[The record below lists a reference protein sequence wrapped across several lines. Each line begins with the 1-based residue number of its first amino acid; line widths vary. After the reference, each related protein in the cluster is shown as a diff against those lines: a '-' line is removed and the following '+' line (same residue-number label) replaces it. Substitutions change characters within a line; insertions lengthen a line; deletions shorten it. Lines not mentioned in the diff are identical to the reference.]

1 MMNNRIRELA
11 KQAGYID
18 NGSNHTAY
26 MNFDHEM
33 FAELIIAECVSSIL
47 TSEQQAFLDRR
58 EYFAA
63 VVQYHFGINDE
74 QTN

>member
-1 MMNNRIRELA
+1 MKNELIKQLEKQCWNN
-11 KQAGYID
+11 QT
-18 NGSNHTAY
+18 NHLDT
-26 MNFDHEM
+26 EK
-33 FAELIIAECVSSIL
+33 FAELIIAECVAAIM